1 MPYDEK
7 LIAEAESFWNHYR
20 QYRDQKFKEIGSI
33 LIKLNNDEPIYQASH
48 GTHISLSP
56 LMDISSNKREDIVQS
71 VLTDMKNRNISAQRD
86 KRNDI
91 HRETNTGRNKYGPH
105 NPYPQEEK

>member
-7 LIAEAESFWNHYR
+7 LIAEAESLWSQYR
-20 QYRDQKFKEIGSI
+20 QYRDQIFKGIGSI
-33 LIKLNNDEPIYQASH
+33 LIKLNNDERIYQASH

-56 LMDISSNKREDIVQS
+56 LMDISSNKQEDTVQS
-71 VLTDMKNRNISAQRD
+71 VLTDMKKRNMSAQRD
-86 KRNDI
+86 KRNDV
-91 HRETNTGRNKYGPH
+91 HRDANTGRNKYGPH